1 MAKRRGAERAET
13 RKGFELERVFSCG
26 GNDHRWRTKSHLG
39 GRKPFDDLHWA
50 ITLGAAPKIGGVIS
64 GGGVLLSW
72 WILSRPEQVKAK
84 RQACGAS
91 AVGQEAK
98 VSDAHKTLR
107 KQMQQESA
115 QELIDR

>member
-1 MAKRRGAERAET
+1 M
-13 RKGFELERVFSCG
+13 FSCG
-26 GNDHRWRTKSHLG
+26 GDDQRRRTKSHLG
-39 GRKPFDDLHWA
+39 SRKSFDDLHWA
-50 ITLGAAPKIGGVIS
+50 ITLGAAPKIGGLIG
-64 GGGVLLSW
+64 GGGVWLGW
-72 WILSRPEQVKAK
+72 WIWLRAEQVKAK

-107 KQMQQESA
+107 QQMQQEAA